1 MDPKR
6 PRLTLPTGGAAEEPP
21 AKRPRRPPASAAAE
35 GIPSPRRSLLRQGV
49 LVVVFLIRAC
59 RKDAADD
66 DGGVSQIGLVVR
78 NELCRYL
85 GPILSGFSTRFSKLE
100 SKVESRLESM
110 GQRIEDLNYKV
121 DQITPLRPSQCNCNH
136 QKPMHEAE
144 KERTSAEG
152 LVTNEGE
159 AQSKSLRLRFLNK
172 MKLPVY
178 HDDEIKAENNK
189 AIRIGIFNGEQMI
202 KSGPLSNVKLE
213 ILALEGNFSGGSMGS
228 WTSEEFNEHR
238 ACTRDGR
245 DNVLAGECTVHL
257 INGEACLGAIKFR
270 EGSCR
275 ARKGKFILAARVC
288 DGERIGVQ
296 VQEAVMVPVVVQDRR
311 NKSNEKSHP
320 PKLDDKVHRLEEIAI
335 NGKYCSRLADN
346 GIETV
351 ENFLKALNKDPD
363 NLANILRIKKES
375 KAWEK
380 MVTHARECSLV
391 GKNELKSYYDMQTNM
406 VLIFNCVHSLVGA
419 FFDGNYIPSDRLN
432 SAQKIRVNKLKGEA
446 YQLLDVLPFS
456 YIMEGGFP
464 MRSPM
469 NTNDGDHHAAYHG
482 TEAVEGLDHA
492 QIEPSSANTNYE
504 HNHQDQS
511 TGQFGKEQF
520 CSSIVADWRQG
531 SFAQPSSSH
540 QTNHVYPEAEVNYTN
555 QTICGAA
562 FDYQFQEAPNGTSEA
577 ALGSINFYSN
587 QYHISTT
594 AAACIQWCSRII
606 KSSEHAEPGASCSN
620 IAQQLAL
627 RAINF
632 YSRQSSTA
640 TAMAASK
647 SIPGKQ
653 LLTRQKSS
661 RIKNVNIEVNTN
673 GFT

>member
-469 NTNDGDHHAAYHG
+469 NTNDGDHHAAYH
-482 TEAVEGLDHA
+482 DHVLYNDL
-492 QIEPSSANTNYE
+492 ILGSVC
-504 HNHQDQS
+504 
-511 TGQFGKEQF
+511 QFKALKQLK
-520 CSSIVADWRQG
+520 AWTMLRL
-531 SFAQPSSSH
+531 SH
-540 QTNHVYPEAEVNYTN
+540 HLRTQTMNITIKVYPEAEVNYTN

>member
-469 NTNDGDHHAAYHG
+469 NTNDGDHHAAYH
-482 TEAVEGLDHA
+482 DHVLYNDL
-492 QIEPSSANTNYE
+492 ILGSVC
-504 HNHQDQS
+504 
-511 TGQFGKEQF
+511 QFKALKQLK
-520 CSSIVADWRQG
+520 AWTMLRL
-531 SFAQPSSSH
+531 SH
-540 QTNHVYPEAEVNYTN
+540 HLRTQTMNITIKVYPEAEVNYTN

-562 FDYQFQEAPNGTSEA
+562 FDYQFQEAPRFDQMELQRQRLEASTSTQT
-577 ALGSINFYSN
+577 N
-587 QYHISTT
+587 TT
-594 AAACIQWCSRII
+594 FPPQ
-606 KSSEHAEPGASCSN
+606 
-620 IAQQLAL
+620 QQLAFSGAPGSSNQVNMQSQGQAA
-627 RAINF
+627 AILPSNWPSEPSTSTQGNLPLQQQWLPQNQYQGNNF
-632 YSRQSSTA
+632 
-640 TAMAASK
+640 
-647 SIPGKQ
+647 
-653 LLTRQKSS
+653 
-661 RIKNVNIEVNTN
+661 
-673 GFT
+673 